1 MQPGR
6 RNNSRVS
13 RSRRRLAFAALLL
26 TLTTRHAAG
35 QLVNENLLI
44 TFPQGFRV
52 ANDQK
57 ANGVHLSEMIPKGE
71 SIDDWSQMV
80 TVQIFFGAPAM
91 TTPEFEAN
99 METGWKATCPGA
111 SKGHVAD
118 GLENNYRFSL
128 WIQSCPRNP
137 ATGKPETTF
146 FKAIAGNDSF
156 YLVQKAFRSKPT
168 MDEVGA
174 ATAWLRKI
182 EVCDSRRPE
191 HACPKPAQ

>member
-1 MQPGR
+1 MGR
-6 RNNSRVS
+6 IV
-13 RSRRRLAFAALLL
+13 AIVMVVAGFCATGIA
-26 TLTTRHAAG
+26 HA

-44 TFPQGFRV
+44 TFPQGFKV

-71 SIDDWSQMV
+71 SLDDWTQMV
-80 TVQIFFGAPAM
+80 TVQIFFGAASL
-91 TTPEFEAN
+91 TPRGFEET
-99 METGWKATCPGA
+99 MEASWKASCPGA
-111 SKGHVAD
+111 SRAHVAD
-118 GLENNYRFSL
+118 GTENGYPFNL
-128 WIQSCPRNP
+128 WVLACPRNP
-137 ATGKPETTF
+137 ASGKPETTLL
-146 FKAIAGNDSF
+146 KAIAGNDSF

-191 HACPKPAQ
+191 QACPRPGG